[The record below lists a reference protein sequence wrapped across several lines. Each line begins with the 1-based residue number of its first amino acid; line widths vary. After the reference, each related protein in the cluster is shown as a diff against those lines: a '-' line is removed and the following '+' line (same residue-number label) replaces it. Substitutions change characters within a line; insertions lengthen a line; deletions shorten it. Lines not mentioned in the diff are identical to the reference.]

1 MHARS
6 VVISGGDV
14 DNGAN
19 AGPFARDCADGA
31 GYSYWGVSGRPL
43 CYTYLNLTFS
53 N

>member
-6 VVISGGDV
+6 VVISGGGV
-14 DNGAN
+14 NNGTA
-19 AGPFARDCADGA
+19 AGPFNRSCADGA
-31 GYSYWGVSGRPL
+31 GNLYWDFFGRPL